1 MVIFSRMVLFWGRDG
16 EFLKNMSS
24 GANGLGNSDS
34 VGSQLA
40 EAKECAARL
49 GYPFVDLSLLKEDVN
64 VWKQVPMDLILRH
77 RIVPLR
83 EERGGIV
90 IAVGNPER
98 YQKLDELERTLSR
111 PLLIE
116 VAAPFQIDQILERN
130 QSSSFLLDEASAELK
145 LERDSSKTVNS
156 EELDAGTES
165 SSPVIKLVHSLL
177 LNGIERR
184 ASDIHVETKEDK
196 VVLKYRIDGV
206 LYPAMDPLD
215 RRHDST
221 IVSRLKVMAELD
233 VAEKRV
239 PQDGRFKLTVDGRG
253 IDFRVSVMPSIYGE
267 DVVVRILDKESL
279 SEQFS
284 DLRLDILGIP
294 DTELKRFRKFIRE
307 PYGMVLVTGP
317 TGSGKTTTLYAALS
331 EIASPE
337 EKIVTIED
345 PIEYRIDQ
353 ITQVPVNEKKGLT
366 FAKGL
371 RSLLRHDPDTIMVGE
386 VRDPETARIAVQAAL
401 TGHLVFTTVH
411 ANNAFDVI
419 GRFLHMGVEPYNFVS
434 ALNCVLAQRLVR
446 TICDGCKESVEVDA
460 EDLDLSGIPDAFRGR
475 SFYKGSGCYL
485 CHGTGFHGRTTVCE
499 LLSLNDH
506 LRQLILDGRSN
517 TEWKRSARAEGMIS
531 IREHALEKVF
541 AGITTLG
548 DINKVTFVD

>member
-24 GANGLGNSDS
+24 GATGLGNSDT

-83 EERGGIV
+83 EERDGIV

-446 TICDGCKESVEVDA
+446 TICDGCKESVEVDP
-460 EDLDLSGIPDAFRGR
+460 EELELSGVPDAFRGR

>member
-1 MVIFSRMVLFWGRDG
+1 
-16 EFLKNMSS
+16 
-24 GANGLGNSDS
+24 
-34 VGSQLA
+34 
-40 EAKECAARL
+40 
-49 GYPFVDLSLLKEDVN
+49 
-64 VWKQVPMDLILRH
+64 
-77 RIVPLR
+77 
-83 EERGGIV
+83 
-90 IAVGNPER
+90 
-98 YQKLDELERTLSR
+98 
-111 PLLIE
+111 
-116 VAAPFQIDQILERN
+116 
-130 QSSSFLLDEASAELK
+130 
-145 LERDSSKTVNS
+145 
-156 EELDAGTES
+156 
-165 SSPVIKLVHSLL
+165 
-177 LNGIERR
+177 
-184 ASDIHVETKEDK
+184 
-196 VVLKYRIDGV
+196 
-206 LYPAMDPLD
+206 
-215 RRHDST
+215 
-221 IVSRLKVMAELD
+221 
-233 VAEKRV
+233 
-239 PQDGRFKLTVDGRG
+239 
-253 IDFRVSVMPSIYGE
+253 MPSIYGE

-294 DTELKRFRKFIRE
+294 DNELKRFRKFIRE

-446 TICDGCKESVEVDA
+446 TICDGCKERVEVDP
-460 EDLDLSGIPDAFRGR
+460 EDLELSGVPDAFTGR
-475 SFYKGSGCYL
+475 SFYRGSGSYL
-485 CHGTGFHGRTTVCE
+485 CHGTGFYGRTTVCE

-517 TEWKRSARAEGMIS
+517 IEWKRSAIAEGMIS